1 MKWIIMLFQLFQLFQ
16 LVHGRCLPKAKYILG
31 RRILNEVDNVCIPEE
46 YIFEYRVPK
55 TQLFI

>member
-1 MKWIIMLFQLFQLFQ
+1 MKWVIMLLQLFQ

-46 YIFEYRVPK
+46 YIFEYRVSK
-55 TQLFI
+55 NQLFI